1 MEPMSQ
7 PGWYPDPNGSGQPRY
22 WDGQAWAP
30 VTNSGATG
38 KPSNKPVY
46 AVLVGVVAVAVVIAL
61 VIFRP
66 WSENP
71 FAVQPD
77 TNSAKP
83 TGSQWN
89 EMEPTETPT
98 SPQPTDGQGRP
109 VACPYVEADDLGP
122 QGDWYVSGGIGY
134 RGVPGW
140 DDGGG
145 WTLDFASERSGQQ
158 DDVASGWV
166 AITAIGQIAKEDF
179 SSDPRTAAHQL
190 SDCMST
196 SYYYRTLDHRE
207 QLEDEAFTTSD
218 GVSGWI
224 IRQNFW
230 NIPDQPVVG
239 DEIVVVVLDAG
250 VKDTLTLF
258 HTQAPI
264 EDQDR
269 KEKVAAALDSL
280 SRR

>member
-7 PGWYPDPNGSGQPRY
+7 PGWYPDPSGSGQPRY

-30 VTNSGATG
+30 LAAAEAR
-38 KPSNKPVY
+38 PSNKPLY
-46 AVLVGVVAVAVVIAL
+46 AVLAALVAVAVVIAL

-66 WSENP
+66 WDGNP
-71 FAVQPD
+71 FALPED

-109 VACPYVEADDLGP
+109 VACPYVEDDGHGP
-122 QGDWYVSGGIGY
+122 QGGWYYSGDVGY

-140 DDGGG
+140 DEDGG

-158 DDVASGWV
+158 DWVASVWV
-166 AITAIGQIAKEDF
+166 SITAIGQIATEDF

-207 QLEDEAFTTSD
+207 QLQDEAFTTSD
-218 GVSGWI
+218 GIPGWI

-230 NIPDQPVVG
+230 NIPDQPVTG
-239 DEIVVVVLDAG
+239 DEIVVVVLDPGAD
-250 VKDTLTLF
+250 DTLTLF

-269 KEKVAAALDSL
+269 KDMVAAALESL